1 MDNTKTL
8 ETERLILRKFNI
20 EDAEGMFNNWAT
32 DSETNKFLSWP
43 LHSNV
48 DETKSVISKWISN
61 YESGSY
67 NWIVETKDTHEVI
80 GSICEEGK
88 SVKHKTISL
97 GYCYGSKYWNKGYA
111 SEVLRRVIEYLLTEQ
126 DFYLVEAN
134 HRSSNPASGR
144 VMEKAGMKYEGFLR
158 KRVVD
163 KEGNRNN
170 LLVYSI
176 LENEYYEID

>member
-8 ETERLILRKFNI
+8 ETERLILRKFTI

-144 VMEKAGMKYEGFLR
+144 VMEKAGMKYDGTLR
-158 KRVVD
+158 ERRINPD
-163 KEGNRNN
+163 GTRADMIY
-170 LLVYSI
+170 YSI
-176 LENEYYEID
+176 TKNEL

>member
-8 ETERLILRKFNI
+8 ETERLILRKFTI

-32 DSETNKFLSWP
+32 DSLVNKFLAWP
-43 LHSNV
+43 LHKSV
-48 DETKSVISKWISN
+48 DETKEVISKWISN
-61 YESGSY
+61 YENGSY
-67 NWIVETKDTHEVI
+67 NWIVEMKDTHEVI

-88 SVKHKTISL
+88 SIKNNPISL

-111 SEVLRRVIEYLLTEQ
+111 SEVLRRVIEYLLLEQ

-144 VMEKAGMKYEGFLR
+144 VMQKAGMKYDGTLR
-158 KRVVD
+158 ERKINKDETRSDVIY
-163 KEGNRNN
+163 
-170 LLVYSI
+170 YSI
-176 LENEYYEID
+176 KKEEL